1 MQATSQ
7 IFSISRDAGMLTR
20 HATLQAADNP
30 EPFGHA
36 NTTAVK
42 YPAAFTKGSK
52 QPDVA
57 LAFLDA
63 DLDTYLRPG
72 FDTAL
77 EGPQTI
83 YTAGTHHL
91 LWTHHT
97 QCPACPVTDS
107 VLAGCGWCLSLLLA
121 VCTPLP
127 AADSASVII
136 KMAEPWTAPSLAT
149 PSCHSMSWPGV
160 CRWKP
165 PAIQHAPSLVAGT
178 ESSSQQPC

>member
-7 IFSISRDAGMLTR
+7 IFSISRDAGMLTC

-42 YPAAFTKGSK
+42 YPAAFTKGSE

-72 FDTAL
+72 LDTAL

-83 YTAGTHHL
+83 YTAGTPL
-91 LWTHHT
+91 ALDASYPASSMPCDRFRASRLWLVSIIA
-97 QCPACPVTDS
+97 ACCVHPV
-107 VLAGCGWCLSLLLA
+107 
-121 VCTPLP
+121 
-127 AADSASVII
+127 AS
-136 KMAEPWTAPSLAT
+136 S
-149 PSCHSMSWPGV
+149 
-160 CRWKP
+160 
-165 PAIQHAPSLVAGT
+165 
-178 ESSSQQPC
+178 